1 MASRQ
6 TASSPIHQR
15 LRHAAPRL
23 CFGMSFVLAS
33 CMNVITM
40 TLLLKNNPDL
50 KKRVTLAGS

>member
-23 CFGMSFVLAS
+23 CFGMSCVLAS

-40 TLLLKNNPDL
+40 TFRLKNLAL
-50 KKRVTLAGS
+50 KKRVTLVGG